1 MKALRNEYWDHDPQA
16 RRDECAKIWEEM
28 PRTDARRGDEAFE
41 DWIAAG
47 HAGRRQQALH
57 THRAFASL
65 LHEYEEQIDRGE
77 PLVDLLAER
86 FRVSVNA
93 IKWLRYC
100 RDSYAEYICSHYR
113 GHRFAILCHWLNQ
126 VYKLERPNNPD
137 DLRWFV
143 LGNRFNEWQTGL
155 FGGDTASLAQGVR
168 GRWREYCHEI
178 GAVQARTQ
186 HLEHRFLAEVAFRWR
201 ELFALEVIRRIN
213 TEWRAITTETLT
225 LAITP
230 SRQDLRDTGFNF
242 GRLQFWSYN
251 LSSRTPVDDPSYWL
265 KRSLDPE
272 DRPTDPR
279 THRFSVTV
287 ADRAEAIVADHY
299 EPEPLLSL
307 APRDHYPV
315 ERRRRRRFA

>member
-1 MKALRNEYWDHDPQA
+1 M
-16 RRDECAKIWEEM
+16 
-28 PRTDARRGDEAFE
+28 
-41 DWIAAG
+41 
-47 HAGRRQQALH
+47 
-57 THRAFASL
+57 
-65 LHEYEEQIDRGE
+65 IDQGE
-77 PLVDLLAER
+77 PLVDILAER
-86 FRVSVNA
+86 FRVSVNV

-126 VYKLERPNNPD
+126 VYKLEHPNNPD

-143 LGNRFNEWQTGL
+143 LGNRFNEWQIGL

-168 GRWREYCHEI
+168 GRWRAYCHEI
-178 GAVQARTQ
+178 GAVQARTH

-242 GRLQFWSYN
+242 GRLQVWSCN
-251 LSSRTPVDDPSYWL
+251 LSSRTPVDDQSYWL

-279 THRFSVTV
+279 AHRFSVTV
-287 ADRAEAIVADHY
+287 ADRAKAIVAGHY
-299 EPEPLLSL
+299 EPEPLPSL

-315 ERRRRRRFA
+315 ERRRRRRFARLAL